1 MGLIDRFQN
10 LFKRNQPAPTAS
22 TVTAVAPP
30 YRPSATARL
39 LAEETDRRTLVRE
52 CMAMYRA
59 DTRVREILQAVARD
73 ATRGGFELTVE
84 GPRAAEAKAI
94 ATEMLE
100 RVDFWKWIEPWVR
113 LTLRDGDAFLELVA
127 DGAGDL
133 VEISRKPTLEMHRL
147 SDEFDHFKDVTK
159 AFAWSDALWGGWTLD
174 GTPPPGSVTFAE
186 WQIVHA
192 RWDHDGDGRY
202 GSPLFAA
209 ARTAF
214 KRMSEGELD
223 IAIRRKTRAGMKYV
237 HSLKDASQGDIEAYR
252 LRNQAALDEPFA
264 AVADFFSTRETTIT
278 AVQGDANL
286 SEIEDVLHHMR
297 TFWLASPKP
306 MGLMG
311 FGQDLNRDVLDEQQR
326 EYDLAKEAISRW
338 VTEQIV
344 APIVERQWLL
354 KGILPESLTW
364 SAEWS
369 SVQPLTA
376 TALAEMG
383 KAVAAL
389 KATALLTDETL
400 LRLVSRFLPDFDVDA
415 EILALASERPD
426 EIERMAQLGQ
436 QADNNP
442 DGEDDDDDD
451 QQRDAGVGDGG
462 ADGAGAG
469 GGVAADQTGERR

>member
-1 MGLIDRFQN
+1 MGLIDRFQSI
-10 LFKRNQPAPTAS
+10 FKRNQPAPSVS

-52 CMAMYRA
+52 CMAMYRN

-73 ATRGGFELTVE
+73 ATRGGFDLTVE
-84 GPRAAEAKAI
+84 GPRAAEAKTI
-94 ATEMLE
+94 ADEMLE
-100 RVDFWKWIEPWVR
+100 RIDFWKWIEPWVR

-127 DGAGDL
+127 NAAGDL
-133 VEISRKPTLEMHRL
+133 VEVSRKPTLEMHRL

-159 AFAWSDALWGGWTLD
+159 AFAWSDALWGGWTVD
-174 GTPPPGSVTFAE
+174 GAPPPGSVTFAE

-192 RWDHDGDGRY
+192 RWDYDGDGRY

-209 ARTAF
+209 GRTSF

-237 HSLKDASQGDIEAYR
+237 HSLKDASQADIEAYR

-264 AVADFFSTRETTIT
+264 AVADFFSARETTIT

-286 SEIEDVLHHMR
+286 SEIEDVLHHMGV
-297 TFWLASPKP
+297 FWLASPKP

-311 FGQDLNRDVLDEQQR
+311 FGQNLNRDVLDEQQR

-344 APIVERQWLL
+344 APIIERQWLL

-364 SAEWS
+364 AAEWS
-369 SVQPLTA
+369 SVEPLTA

-389 KATALLTDETL
+389 KATGLLTNETL

-415 EILALASERPD
+415 EILALASEQPD
-426 EIERMAQLGQ
+426 EIGRMANN
-436 QADNNP
+436 ADDVSG
-442 DGEDDDDDD
+442 DGEETDDE
-451 QQRDAGVGDGG
+451 QRDAGVGIGG

-469 GGVAADQTGERR
+469 SGVAADQAGERR